1 MIKFISAPFGNYIKS
16 RLATSVSGSWTL
28 NPRPGRFSQVFK
40 TVRYQTVHK
49 ADPRRIGLVSY
60 SGWVNNL
67 GLRNQ
72 GIIHGVRQHDEVTGR
87 NVLSIAA
94 IDHGDWE
101 VINDIVP
108 KHYSIELNLSCPNVA
123 EVGIDASIK
132 VMQSK
137 DRRWCIAKV
146 SPLSTT
152 EEIDYIIDL
161 GFDQIHAS
169 NAVPDSMYGAIS
181 GFIVK
186 KYSLRIIEH
195 IKNTHSHVQVI
206 AGGGIQTISDIDEY
220 RNAGADHVSFGSV
233 CFTPWRLPKLIGA
246 ERRHEYR

>member
-60 SGWVNNL
+60 SGWVHNL

-72 GIIHGVRQHDEVTGR
+72 GILHGVRQHEEVTGG

-146 SPLSTT
+146 SPLSST
-152 EEIDYIIDL
+152 E
-161 GFDQIHAS
+161 
-169 NAVPDSMYGAIS
+169 
-181 GFIVK
+181 
-186 KYSLRIIEH
+186 
-195 IKNTHSHVQVI
+195 
-206 AGGGIQTISDIDEY
+206 
-220 RNAGADHVSFGSV
+220 
-233 CFTPWRLPKLIGA
+233 
-246 ERRHEYR
+246 